1 MKKIMYGA
9 QTTAEYIFNQHCD
22 SKAINLSQFKS
33 MLHSMFRKGIV
44 DFEIE
49 GIYTELVNKQNET
62 AERPSDKISLEYFH
76 NVFGIDEQE

>member
-1 MKKIMYGA
+1 
-9 QTTAEYIFNQHCD
+9 
-22 SKAINLSQFKS
+22 
-33 MLHSMFRKGIV
+33 MFRKGIV

-76 NVFGIDEQE
+76 NVFGIDEQEQQF